1 MAVHWHGEAVT
12 GNGRSC
18 GRPFLQTLSFVEGVV
33 IMTQMMQNMRAALAP
48 KVRAPAEIAR
58 YVVGSAIVIGGAAEL
73 VSQALHAITA
83 A

>member
-1 MAVHWHGEAVT
+1 MT
-12 GNGRSC
+12 GR
-18 GRPFLQTLSFVEGVV
+18 FFQTLDFVEGVT
-33 IMTQMMQNMRAALAP
+33 IMSQMKLNMRAVLAS
-48 KVRAPAEIAR
+48 PAEIAR

>member
-1 MAVHWHGEAVT
+1 
-12 GNGRSC
+12 
-18 GRPFLQTLSFVEGVV
+18 
-33 IMTQMMQNMRAALAP
+33 MTQMMQTMRAALAP

>member
-1 MAVHWHGEAVT
+1 M
-12 GNGRSC
+12 S
-18 GRPFLQTLSFVEGVV
+18 
-33 IMTQMMQNMRAALAP
+33 QMKLNMRAVLAS
-48 KVRAPAEIAR
+48 PAEIAR